1 MSLSVSTKQLL
12 EQARL
17 DGPSAA
23 AQKAMWTGIEAS
35 TAASTAASATVVAK
49 GLGAL
54 SSKLVLGMALGAS
67 VALGVAGTILAL
79 RSSNSA
85 GPDVEAARMH
95 ETREIASP
103 VEMPRLPV
111 VIHGHAAPTA
121 DPQDEITVEPAT
133 ADKTPPTQAAQ
144 VAQAAPAAPVLSEQ
158 DRLAR
163 EARTV
168 SEARGAL
175 RRGEPEAALRLVRA
189 ERHKRGARMVPEELN
204 VESQALRA
212 MGDEVGARAAEAEL
226 AGKFPEQSLA
236 H

>member
-1 MSLSVSTKQLL
+1 MSLSISTKELL
-12 EQARL
+12 QQAKL
-17 DGPSAA
+17 DGPSTTVRE
-23 AQKAMWTGIEAS
+23 AMWTGIQTS
-35 TAASTAASATVVAK
+35 TAASTVASTAVAAK
-49 GLGAL
+49 GLGVL

-67 VALGVAGTILAL
+67 LAIGAAATLVVVRSAATHPQDAEVART
-79 RSSNSA
+79 
-85 GPDVEAARMH
+85 H
-95 ETREIASP
+95 ETREIAPP
-103 VEMPRLPV
+103 VEMPRLPL

-121 DPQDEITVEPAT
+121 DPKDEITVES
-133 ADKTPPTQAAQ
+133 TPEAKKQAQAAP
-144 VAQAAPAAPVLSEQ
+144 APAAPVLSEQ

-175 RRGEPEAALRLVRA
+175 RRDEPEVALRLVRA

-204 VESQALRA
+204 VEIQALRA

-226 AGKFPEQSLA
+226 AGKYPEQSLA

>member
-1 MSLSVSTKQLL
+1 MSLSVSTKELL
-12 EQARL
+12 EQARF

-23 AQKAMWTGIEAS
+23 AQEAMWSGIQAS
-35 TAASTAASATVVAK
+35 TAASTAASAAVAAK
-49 GLGAL
+49 GLGVL

-67 VALGVAGTILAL
+67 VALGVAGTIVAL
-79 RSSNSA
+79 RSSTST
-85 GPDVEAARMH
+85 GHEVEAARVR
-95 ETREIASP
+95 ETREIAPP

-111 VIHGHAAPTA
+111 VIRGHVAPTA
-121 DPQDEITVEPAT
+121 DPKDEITVEPAA
-133 ADKTPPTQAAQ
+133 ADKTPATQATQPAQ
-144 VAQAAPAAPVLSEQ
+144 VAPAPPVLSEQ

-175 RRGEPEAALRLVRA
+175 RRGEPEVALRLVRA

-204 VESQALRA
+204 VEIQALRA
-212 MGDEVGARAAEAEL
+212 TGDEVGARAAEAEL
-226 AGKFPEQSLA
+226 AGKYPEQSLA